1 MKCNV
6 KWLARCVTHS
16 RCSGDHSP
24 VPTLSWEVSAKCV
37 AAVPPSFPGDQL
49 GPVTA
54 WRSPQTSAFTRAI
67 NTGKCLLLLRGVSV
81 AGWCLAINPEDGQG
95 IALISKE
102 PPRLSPVCTPRS
114 KEAARIPNWTP
125 VPISATDFCMLE
137 MVMALCSLAISWV
150 IWGEI
155 FFLNLGW
162 VP

>member
-6 KWLARCVTHS
+6 KWLARCVTQG

-37 AAVPPSFPGDQL
+37 AAVPSSFPGDQL

-67 NTGKCLLLLRGVSV
+67 NTGKCLLLLRGVSI

-102 PPRLSPVCTPRS
+102 PPRLPPVCTPRS
-114 KEAARIPNWTP
+114 KEEARTP
-125 VPISATDFCMLE
+125 VPISATDSRTLE
-137 MVMALCSLAISWV
+137 NGDGLVLLGYFMGYLGRDS
-150 IWGEI
+150 
-155 FFLNLGW
+155 FF
-162 VP
+162 

>member
-1 MKCNV
+1 M
-6 KWLARCVTHS
+6 LRGS
-16 RCSGDHSP
+16 QP

-37 AAVPPSFPGDQL
+37 AAVPSSLPGDQL
-49 GPVTA
+49 GPITA
-54 WRSPQTSAFTRAI
+54 WRSPQTSAFTGAI

-102 PPRLSPVCTPRS
+102 LPRLSPVCTPRS
-114 KEAARIPNWTP
+114 KEAAQIPSRAP
-125 VPISATDFCMLE
+125 VPISATESHTVENGDGLVLLSYFMGYLGRDF
-137 MVMALCSLAISWV
+137 
-150 IWGEI
+150 